1 MTWEQAL
8 AEAKSAGL
16 SRCSDAA
23 AMASFC
29 DGTIQHVAGAV
40 SGKLV
45 WQGAM
50 RKGLTYLQLAT
61 LCQEKPMDAAELMWV

>member
-1 MTWEQAL
+1 MTFEEAL
-8 AEAKSAGL
+8 AEAKRVGL

-23 AMASFC
+23 AMAAFC
-29 DGTIQHVAGAV
+29 DEGIQHVAGAV

-50 RKGLTYLQLAT
+50 KKGLTFQQLAV
-61 LCQEKPMDAAELMWV
+61 LCNKSPLEVAELMWL